1 MRSFFNVILFFTALV
16 AVAGCSI
23 WSSPAPVLTVRPTVS
38 EPFEGTQIEEATQ
51 KAEAYCKA
59 RGLQAMLRITSVK
72 DGTQYATYDC
82 IESTKPPAP

>member
-1 MRSFFNVILFFTALV
+1 MRSFFNAVFFIALM
-16 AVAGCSI
+16 AVAGCSL
-23 WSSPAPVLTVRPTVS
+23 WSSPPPVVTVRPSVS
-38 EPFEGTQIEEATQ
+38 EPYEGTQIEQATQ
-51 KAEAYCKA
+51 KAEEYCKA